1 MKIDSVISVEAKF
14 HFQNILYSGRSLVL
28 RSKKQRNRLM
38 LIVVKIEVD
47 KHHDNDDD
55 EWFFYIFHLFI
66 WLFTPFY
73 KRLGSC
79 PRT

>member
-1 MKIDSVISVEAKF
+1 
-14 HFQNILYSGRSLVL
+14 
-28 RSKKQRNRLM
+28 M

-55 EWFFYIFHLFI
+55 EWFFYIFHLLI